1 MPDLAQVLGWI
12 ATFLFSI
19 MIVPQMIKTI
29 REKNVNG
36 VSIFLFVIF
45 LIANI
50 FALIYAL
57 LIVQPPL
64 IFKYIVAIGTTIIYL
79 IIFSYYYKN
88 SRRPVILKG
97 QAHNSFVSK

>member
-1 MPDLAQVLGWI
+1 MIDMTQVLGWI

-29 REKNVNG
+29 REKNVDG
-36 VSIFLFVIF
+36 VSLFLFIIY

-50 FALIYAL
+50 FALVYAF

-64 IFKYIVAIGTTIIYL
+64 IFKYIVGIGTTVIYL
-79 IIFSYYYKN
+79 FLFFYYLKN
-88 SRRPVILKG
+88 REK
-97 QAHNSFVSK
+97 